1 MTFLNTG
8 IDEILKSTLNL
19 NKTKIMIYLENK
31 IEKFT
36 TKINK
41 IFSKINMLNQHFT
54 NLFHH

>member
-31 IEKFT
+31 IEKFK

-41 IFSKINMLNQHFT
+41 IFSNINMLNQHFT
-54 NLFHH
+54 NLFHY